1 MGVSIETFYDP
12 DKIAIL
18 PMGFC
23 FPGTGKSG
31 DLPPRPECDKTWHEQ
46 LMAQFTVATVFW
58 KRLKRVNNVDNSLV
72 NI

>member
-46 LMAQFTVATVFW
+46 LMAQFTVATVF
-58 KRLKRVNNVDNSLV
+58 
-72 NI
+72 